1 MDSKLKAKVITIALL
16 MVVMVIGTVFYA
28 NYLKDKAAREKK
40 AQKEELQAQAE
51 PEETPASPIE
61 EYASLAEKYHLDPSK
76 DPYAFLDDDSF
87 FDVEEEEKDPKTQLS
102 LLVSSA
108 ERDIY
113 VSVVNGDG
121 EAVKGQ
127 RFGVSLTKAENTEE
141 TEESATAESVAGAA
155 GAKNTG
161 SIADHHK
168 KPDELSDET
177 KEQKPDEL
185 SDETKEQKPD
195 TEQAET
201 DDSEEKR
208 EKEENIR
215 STAGAAGRETNSKS
229 GGASFDPTRRYVDL
243 DKDGCIYI
251 ADIDAGN
258 YKVSLEDVEGF
269 EIAGNDVPVL
279 VKEQLE
285 YTVLKDISYLIRTE
299 DEIDAVKEDTAVNQA
314 EIDADGTEHHQKL
327 SEEDAV
333 LGIDV
338 SKWNKEI
345 NWKLVKEDGI
355 QFAIIRCG
363 YRGSSTGALVEDKYF
378 KQNIEGAIQAGIKV
392 GVYFFT
398 QAVNEVE
405 AVEEASMVLALIR
418 PYKLAYPLYIDT
430 EGAGGHGRADGIDK
444 QTRTNV
450 VKAFGETIENSGFN
464 AGIYANR
471 HWFKGN
477 LDMSQLTGYQNWL
490 AQYSDKPTYDGDYSM
505 WQYTSA
511 GSVSGI
517 NGRVDL
523 NLSYMAY

>member
-28 NYLKDKAAREKK
+28 NYLKDKAIREKK
-40 AQKEELQAQAE
+40 AQKEESQVQTGSEEIPAE
-51 PEETPASPIE
+51 PIE

-76 DPYAFLDDDSF
+76 DPYAFLGDDSF

-113 VSVVNGDG
+113 VSVVNGEG

-141 TEESATAESVAGAA
+141 NEESTAAGSVAGAA

-161 SIADHHK
+161 SIENHHK
-168 KPDELSDET
+168 KPEKMATDSEARDGV
-177 KEQKPDEL
+177 KESPNPEDKADAVK
-185 SDETKEQKPD
+185 T
-195 TEQAET
+195 
-201 DDSEEKR
+201 DSEE
-208 EKEENIR
+208 EKAREENIR
-215 STAGAAGRETNSKS
+215 STAGAAGRENRSEDGKNP
-229 GGASFDPTRRYVDL
+229 FDPSRKYVDL

-251 ADIDAGN
+251 ADIDAGQ

-269 EIAGNDVPVL
+269 EIAGNDVPVQ

-299 DEIDAVKEDTAVNQA
+299 DEIDAAKEDTQVNQA

-327 SEEDAV
+327 SEEDAL

-345 NWKLVKEDGI
+345 NWQLVKEDGI
-355 QFAIIRCG
+355 RFAIIRCG

-378 KQNIEGAIQAGIKV
+378 KQNIEGATQAGLKV

-405 AVEEASMVLALIR
+405 AVEEASMVLSLIR
-418 PYKLAYPLYIDT
+418 PYKLEYPLYIDT

-450 VKAFGETIENSGFN
+450 VKAFCETIENSGFN

-471 HWFKGN
+471 HWFRGN

-490 AQYSDKPTYDGDYSM
+490 AQYSDKPTYDGEYSM